1 MIRLNLETKN
11 KAQEILKEYLENN
24 ASEILANKIN
34 NGVKI
39 QKDDKTL
46 LNKKDLNGFMKFASD
61 EARKQTESG
70 ASFACIESDAVF
82 GWAMHYFEE
91 DEIVGELYNE
101 DGTKYQSPIPKPQE
115 PKIESPKKVENKQPT
130 LFDLLTENNQEEN
143 NEKINSVKKI
153 EEKHEKIEKNVKK
166 TEKIEEKM
174 ENNLNLILSNNKIV
188 DKETGEIIEDL
199 NIEKSI
205 HKKSMYK
212 LHSLFEGKIEIQWG

>member
-39 QKDDKTL
+39 QKDGKTL

-82 GWAMHYFEE
+82 GWAIHYFEE
-91 DEIVGELYNE
+91 DKIVGELYNE
-101 DGTKYQSPIPKPQE
+101 DGTKYQSPTPKPQT
-115 PKIESPKKVENKQPT
+115 PKVELPKKVENKQPT
-130 LFDLLTENNQEEN
+130 LFDLLTENKQENVSEN
-143 NEKINSVKKI
+143 KNVEKSI
-153 EEKHEKIEKNVKK
+153 ENVEKIEKNVQK
-166 TEKIEEKM
+166 TEKIEEKI
-174 ENNLNLILSNNKIV
+174 ENNSNLIFSDNKIV

-205 HKKSMYK
+205 HKQSMYK
-212 LHSLFEGKIEIQWG
+212 LYSLFDGKIEIQ

>member
-24 ASEILANKIN
+24 ASEILVNKIN

-39 QKDDKTL
+39 QKDGKTL

-101 DGTKYQSPIPKPQE
+101 DGTKYQSPIPKPQV

-143 NEKINSVKKI
+143 NEKINNVKKI
-153 EEKHEKIEKNVKK
+153 EEKHKKIEKNVKK

-205 HKKSMYK
+205 HKQSMYK
-212 LHSLFEGKIEIQWG
+212 LYSLFDGKIEIQ

>member
-91 DEIVGELYNE
+91 DDRPQARLDRNLEGGMAVSIGRLRDDVIFDYRFISLSHNTLRGAAGGAVEMAEL
-101 DGTKYQSPIPKPQE
+101 
-115 PKIESPKKVENKQPT
+115 
-130 LFDLLTENNQEEN
+130 LCA
-143 NEKINSVKKI
+143 
-153 EEKHEKIEKNVKK
+153 
-166 TEKIEEKM
+166 
-174 ENNLNLILSNNKIV
+174 
-188 DKETGEIIEDL
+188 
-199 NIEKSI
+199 
-205 HKKSMYK
+205 
-212 LHSLFEGKIEIQWG
+212 EGYMN

>member
-11 KAQEILKEYLENN
+11 KAQEILKEYLEKN

-39 QKDDKTL
+39 QKDGKTL

-82 GWAMHYFEE
+82 GWAIHYFEE
-91 DEIVGELYNE
+91 DKIVGELYNE
-101 DGTKYQSPIPKPQE
+101 DGTKYQSPTPKPQT
-115 PKIESPKKVENKQPT
+115 PKVELPKKVENKQPT
-130 LFDLLTENNQEEN
+130 LFDLLTENKQENVSEN
-143 NEKINSVKKI
+143 KNVEKSI
-153 EEKHEKIEKNVKK
+153 ENVEKIEKNVQK
-166 TEKIEEKM
+166 TEKIEEKI
-174 ENNLNLILSNNKIV
+174 ENNSNLIFSDNKIV

-205 HKKSMYK
+205 HKQSMYK
-212 LHSLFEGKIEIQWG
+212 LYSLFEGKIEIQ

>member
-11 KAQEILKEYLENN
+11 KAQERIKEYLENN

-61 EARKQTESG
+61 EARKQAGSD
-70 ASFACIESDAVF
+70 ASFACVEDDVVF
-82 GWAMHYFEE
+82 GWAVHYFEE

-101 DGTKYQSPIPKPQE
+101 DGTKYQSPIPKPQT
-115 PKIESPKKVENKQPT
+115 PKVELPKKVENKQPT

-143 NEKINSVKKI
+143 NEKIKNVEKI
-153 EEKHEKIEKNVKK
+153 EEKHEKIEKNVQK
-166 TEKIEEKM
+166 TEKMEEKI
-174 ENNLNLILSNNKIV
+174 ENNSNLILSNNKIV

-205 HKKSMYK
+205 HKQSMYK
-212 LHSLFEGKIEIQWG
+212 LYSLFDGKIEIQ

>member
-39 QKDDKTL
+39 QKDGKTL

-82 GWAMHYFEE
+82 GWAIHYFEE
-91 DEIVGELYNE
+91 DKIVGELYNE
-101 DGTKYQSPIPKPQE
+101 DGTKYQYPTPKPQT
-115 PKIESPKKVENKQPT
+115 PKVELPKKVENKQPT
-130 LFDLLTENNQEEN
+130 LFDLLTENKQENVSEN
-143 NEKINSVKKI
+143 KNVEKSI
-153 EEKHEKIEKNVKK
+153 ENVEKIEKNVQK
-166 TEKIEEKM
+166 TEKIEEKI
-174 ENNLNLILSNNKIV
+174 ENNSNLIFSDNKIV

-205 HKKSMYK
+205 HKQSMYK
-212 LHSLFEGKIEIQWG
+212 LYSLLEGKIEIQ